1 MQGKGAR
8 IVLADLTKIYG
19 AAAAVRDLNL
29 DVAAGEFLT
38 FLGPSGSGKTTILMM
53 IAGFVA
59 PDGGDIVIDG
69 RRVTWLPAHKRGI
82 GMVFQ
87 NYALF
92 PHMTVAENIAFPLQM
107 RGVPKSAIRAKTQE
121 ILELVQL
128 PGYEGRYARE
138 LSGGQQ
144 QRVAL
149 ARALVFEPRVLLLDE
164 PLSALDK
171 KLRDQ
176 IRIELKHIHQ
186 RLGITFIY
194 VTHDQEEA
202 LIMSDRIAVMNAGRI
217 AQIGTPRQL
226 YEEPADAF
234 VAQFIGESN
243 LLRGVVSGISDGVAN
258 LRHASGAT
266 LRVGNDAMPQTQIGV
281 SSAADLG
288 AGAGMELRAGRS
300 LLVSIRP
307 EHFHLNPAGS
317 SGGPADGLK
326 HAHNTWTGRIEEIL
340 YVGDAV
346 KYKVAANGEVLLVKH
361 HGGGAVRPL
370 AVGDAVTIAWAMAH
384 TKVLVERE

>member
-1 MQGKGAR
+1 MRGRGAR
-8 IVLADLTKIYG
+8 IVLTRLVKTYG
-19 AAAAVRDLNL
+19 AAAAVRDLDL

-38 FLGPSGSGKTTILMM
+38 FLGPSGSGKTTSLMM
-53 IAGFVA
+53 IAGFVT

-69 RRVTWLPAHKRGI
+69 RPVTWLPPHKRGI

-92 PHMTVAENIAFPLQM
+92 PHMTVGENIGFPLQM
-107 RGVPKSAIRAKTQE
+107 RGVPKAEIRARTRD

-128 PGYEGRYARE
+128 PGFEGRYARQ

-176 IRIELKHIHQ
+176 IRIELKHIHE
-186 RLGITFIY
+186 RLGITFLY

-217 AQIGTPRQL
+217 VQLGTPRQL

-243 LLRGVVSGISDGVAN
+243 LLRGVVSRVSDGMVH

-266 LRVGNDAMPQTQIGV
+266 FRAANGSTSPPPVGAPPV
-281 SSAADLG
+281 
-288 AGAGMELRAGRS
+288 EEPRPGRP
-300 LLVSIRP
+300 LLVSVRP
-307 EHFHLNPAGS
+307 EHLHLCPAGPGGT
-317 SGGPADGLK
+317 SGGAPERG
-326 HAHNTWTGRIEEIL
+326 HNTWEGRVEEVL

-361 HGGGAVRPL
+361 HGGGTVRPPS
-370 AVGDAVTIAWAMAH
+370 AGDAVTVAWAPAH
-384 TKVLVERE
+384 TKVLVEPE